1 MNQANPRLGYMFAAL
16 NAVISGVA
24 IFVNTYGVKLF
35 TDSTLYTAMK
45 NGVVGVVLLVP
56 VIFFGTQR
64 TELKRLRTRQW
75 GLLVLLAIVGGSL
88 PYVLTFRGFQL
99 STPTTNALVSH
110 VNFVFVAILAA
121 VFLRERVGWLVWIAL
136 ALLLVGTSW
145 GLNLQAIR
153 LNEAAWL
160 ILASTAFFAI
170 ASIMMKSMLKE
181 LSPALIMA
189 AKMSLGS
196 LFIFGYVG
204 ASGHLDQIG
213 HLNGQQWLFVLV
225 TGLILTAFT
234 VTAVLA
240 LNYCSATA
248 ATAIPAAAPLIT
260 TMLVVLST
268 QSLKLPRTTL
278 IGLGIML
285 GATLAVVLFGLL
297 HESHQSHQSKQERQK
312 SAVTKGT
319 VMV

>member
-1 MNQANPRLGYMFAAL
+1 MNRANPRLGYMFAAL

-45 NGVVGVVLLVP
+45 NGVVGIVLLVP
-56 VIFFGTQR
+56 VIFFSTQR
-64 TELKRLRTRQW
+64 AEIKRLRARQW
-75 GLLVLLAIVGGSL
+75 GLLVLLALIGGSL

-99 STPTTNALVSH
+99 STPTTNAVLTH

-121 VFLRERVGWLVWIAL
+121 VFLRERAGWLVWAAL
-136 ALLLVGTSW
+136 PVLLVGALW
-145 GLNLQAIR
+145 GLNLHAVS
-153 LNEAAWL
+153 LNAGGWL
-160 ILASTAFFAI
+160 ILASTVFFAV
-170 ASIMMKSMLKE
+170 ASILMKAMLHDM
-181 LSPALIMA
+181 SPALIMS

-204 ASGHLDQIG
+204 ATGHLGEIAA
-213 HLNGQQWLFVLV
+213 LNGQQWLFVLV
-225 TGLILTAFT
+225 TGLILVAFT

-248 ATAIPAAAPLIT
+248 ATAIPTAAPIIT
-260 TMLVVLST
+260 TLLVVIST
-268 QSLKLPRTTL
+268 QSLKLPATTL
-278 IGLGIML
+278 IGLGIIL

-297 HESHQSHQSKQERQK
+297 HESQESRGK
-312 SAVTKGT
+312 GAAAKGAVAA
-319 VMV
+319 

>member
-1 MNQANPRLGYMFAAL
+1 MNQANPRLGYAFAAL

-56 VIFFGTQR
+56 VIFFSTQR
-64 TELKRLRTRQW
+64 AELKRLRGRQW

-99 STPTTNALVSH
+99 STPTTNALLTH

-121 VFLRERVGWLVWIAL
+121 VFLRERVGWLVWVAL
-136 ALLLVGTSW
+136 AVLLVGTSW
-145 GLNLQAIR
+145 GLNLHAVT
-153 LNEAAWL
+153 LNEGGWL
-160 ILASTAFFAI
+160 ILASTVFFAV
-170 ASIMMKSMLKE
+170 ASIMMKAMLHDM
-181 LSPALIMA
+181 SPVLIMS

-204 ASGHLDQIG
+204 ATGHLGEIAQ
-213 HLNGQQWLFVLV
+213 LNGQQWLFVLA
-225 TGLILTAFT
+225 TGLILLAFT

-248 ATAIPAAAPLIT
+248 ATAIPAAAPIIT
-260 TMLVVLST
+260 TMLVVIST
-268 QSLKLPRTTL
+268 QSVKLPATTL
-278 IGLGIML
+278 IGLGILL
-285 GATLAVVLFGLL
+285 GATLAIVLFGLL
-297 HESHQSHQSKQERQK
+297 HESQESRRAGAKTKQ
-312 SAVTKGT
+312 AVAA
-319 VMV
+319 

>member
-45 NGVVGVVLLVP
+45 NGVVGVALLVP

-64 TELKRLRTRQW
+64 AELKRLRGRQW
-75 GLLVLLAIVGGSL
+75 GLLILLALIGGSL

-99 STPTTNALVSH
+99 STPTTNALLTH
-110 VNFVFVAILAA
+110 LNFVFVAILAA
-121 VFLRERVGWLVWIAL
+121 VFLRERAGWLVWAAL
-136 ALLLVGTSW
+136 AVLLVGASW
-145 GLNLQAIR
+145 GLNLHAMS
-153 LNEAAWL
+153 LNEGGWL
-160 ILASTAFFAI
+160 ILASTVFFAV
-170 ASIMMKSMLKE
+170 ASIMMKAMLHDM
-181 LSPALIMA
+181 SPALIMS

-204 ASGHLDQIG
+204 ATGHLGEIAE
-213 HLNGQQWLFVLV
+213 LNGQQWLFVLA
-225 TGLILTAFT
+225 TGLILLAFT

-248 ATAIPAAAPLIT
+248 ATAIPTAAPIIT
-260 TMLVVLST
+260 TMLVVIST
-268 QSLKLPRTTL
+268 QSVKLPATTL
-278 IGLGIML
+278 IGLGL
-285 GATLAVVLFGLL
+285 VLVATLAVVLFGLL
-297 HESHQSHQSKQERQK
+297 HESHHLEEEHQK
-312 SAVTKGT
+312 SAVTKST